1 MKEKEPANS
10 QKGHAMEEE
19 LARLKMDWEQRIVA
33 PVIEKFPERRERFET
48 SSHIPVDRIYLPRP
62 ISYSEALGFPGEYP
76 FTRGPYPTMYRVKLW
91 TMRQYAG
98 YATAEE
104 SNRRYRYLL
113 AHGTTGLSIAFDLPT
128 QMGYDSDHPMA
139 EGEVGKVGVAVD
151 SLEDMERLFDGIE
164 LEKVTTSMTINATA
178 AILLAMYVVIAK
190 RQKADLKKISG
201 TIQNDI
207 LKEYSARGTYIY
219 PPEASMRLVTDVFAW
234 CSENLPKWNMI
245 SISGYHIREAGANA
259 VQEVAFTMA
268 NAIAYV
274 QAAITAGLDVD
285 HFAPSLS
292 FFFSAHNNFFE
303 EVAKF
308 RAARRIWAKIMRERF
323 SAKNPE
329 SMKLRFHVQTSG
341 ATLTAQ
347 QIDNNVVRVA
357 LQALAAVLGG
367 CQSLHTNSRDEALA
381 LPTEESVR
389 LALRTQQIIAHES
402 GVADTIDPLGGSY
415 FAEYLTDEIEKRTW
429 KYLEKIDAMG
439 GALRAIEQKF
449 FQTEIAKSAYEYQ
462 RSVEKGERIIVGVNA
477 YQNEELVNPPI
488 LRVDESVAHRQ
499 IERLK
504 ELRRRRNSQAVSH
517 ALEQLKKAAE
527 EKTNLMPF
535 ILACVESYA
544 TVGEIS
550 DALRSV
556 WGEYRE

>member
-1 MKEKEPANS
+1 
-10 QKGHAMEEE
+10 MEED
-19 LARLKMDWEQRIVA
+19 LTRLKLEWEQRTVA
-33 PVIEKFPERRERFET
+33 PVIEKFPERIQNFQT

-62 ISYSEALGFPGEYP
+62 ISYRETLGFPGEYP
-76 FTRGPYPTMYRVKLW
+76 FTRGPYPTMYRGKLW

-113 AHGTTGLSIAFDLPT
+113 EHGTTGLSVAFDLPT

-139 EGEVGKVGVAVD
+139 EGEVGKVGVAID
-151 SLEDMERLFDGIE
+151 SLEDMERLFEGIE

-190 RQKADLKKISG
+190 RQGADLKKISG

-234 CSENLPKWNMI
+234 CGENLPKWNVI

-274 QAAITAGLDVD
+274 QAAIAAGLDVD
-285 HFAPSLS
+285 RFAPSLS

-323 SAKNPE
+323 NAKNPE

-415 FAEYLTDEIEKRTW
+415 FVEYLTDEIEERVW
-429 KYLEKIDAMG
+429 KYLEKIDDMG
-439 GALRAIEQKF
+439 GAVRAIEQRF

-462 RSVEKGERIIVGVNA
+462 RSIENCERIIVGVNA
-477 YQNEELVNPPI
+477 YQDEERVSPPI
-488 LRVDESVAHRQ
+488 LRVDESVAQRQ

-504 ELRRRRNSQAVSH
+504 SLRQRRDSEAVNR
-517 ALEQLKKAAE
+517 ALEQLKKGAE
-527 EKTNLMPF
+527 GKANLAPL
-535 ILACVESYA
+535 IISCVESYA